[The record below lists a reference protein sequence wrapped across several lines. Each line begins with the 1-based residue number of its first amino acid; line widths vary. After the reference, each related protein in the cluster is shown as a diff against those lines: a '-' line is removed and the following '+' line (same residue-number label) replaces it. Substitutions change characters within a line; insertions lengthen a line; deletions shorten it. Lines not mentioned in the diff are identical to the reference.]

1 MRLLTLILLCTL
13 SPLIICSQN
22 RLTVEG
28 NAQITGLMN
37 LGELAS
43 SKVVIDGSDNDGST
57 AGLEINSGFQ
67 KLIIDGNELDCIA
80 TGMFLNFNSQN
91 DLYVRTNTRR
101 AELNFL
107 HNTGSGDDSGLAI
120 ENEGSNNVYWT
131 LYSTNGD
138 GNFELYY
145 KGDIRGEFTS
155 NSGIYASVS
164 DRRLKRN
171 IRPLDG
177 ILEKV
182 QRLKPSS
189 YAFRSDRKKESH
201 LGFIAQDVQTVFPEL
216 VNESTVGDTDEKI
229 LTLEYAGL
237 SVVAIAAVQELLK
250 QQRTENAAL
259 CLENRE
265 MKNQVVQLA
274 DRLDQLERRL
284 SLNRQSAETT
294 TSSKAED
301 SLTPID
307 ERPILAQNAPN
318 PFRQQTVIRYYVPG
332 TVAKA
337 EIAVFDQQGKKVRT
351 FALDG
356 AGYGQV
362 ALEAG
367 TLPAG
372 NYTYSL
378 LLDGAIW
385 RSLPLVLT
393 R

>member
-37 LGELAS
+37 LGQLSS
-43 SKVVIDGSDNDGST
+43 SKVVIDGSDNNGST
-57 AGLEINSGFQ
+57 AALEISSGSQ
-67 KLIIDGNELDCIA
+67 KLIIDGNELDCVT
-80 TGMFLNFNSQN
+80 TGMHLNLNSQS

-107 HNTGSGDDSGLAI
+107 HNTGSGDDSGMAI

-155 NSGIYASVS
+155 NSGTYASVS

-237 SVVAIAAVQELLK
+237 SVVAIAAVQELLE

-259 CLENRE
+259 RLENRE
-265 MKNQVVQLA
+265 MKNQVVQLG
-274 DRLDQLERRL
+274 DRLDRLERRL
-284 SLNRQSAETT
+284 SLDRQSVETAT
-294 TSSKAED
+294 GSKASD
-301 SLTPID
+301 KLTPVD
-307 ERPILAQNAPN
+307 DRPILAQNAPN
-318 PFRQQTVIRYYVPG
+318 PFRQQTIIQYYVPG

-337 EIAVFDQQGKKVRT
+337 EIVVFDQQGKKVRT
-351 FALDG
+351 FALDRG
-356 AGYGQV
+356 GYGQV

>member
-237 SVVAIAAVQELLK
+237 SVVAIAAVQELLE

-259 CLENRE
+259 RLENRE

-337 EIAVFDQQGKKVRT
+337 EIAVFDQRGKKVRT

>member
-1 MRLLTLILLCTL
+1 
-13 SPLIICSQN
+13 
-22 RLTVEG
+22 VEG

-37 LGELAS
+37 LGQLSS
-43 SKVVIDGSDNDGST
+43 SKVVIDGSDNNGST
-57 AGLEINSGFQ
+57 AALEISSGSQ
-67 KLIIDGNELDCIA
+67 KLIIDGNELDCVT
-80 TGMFLNFNSQN
+80 TGMHLNLNSQS

-107 HNTGSGDDSGLAI
+107 HNTGSGDDSGMAI

-155 NSGIYASVS
+155 NSGTYASVS

-237 SVVAIAAVQELLK
+237 SVVAIAAVQELLE

-259 CLENRE
+259 RLENRE
-265 MKNQVVQLA
+265 MKNQVVQLG
-274 DRLDQLERRL
+274 DRLDRLERRL
-284 SLNRQSAETT
+284 SLDRQSVETAT
-294 TSSKAED
+294 GSKASD
-301 SLTPID
+301 KLTPVD
-307 ERPILAQNAPN
+307 DRPILAQNAPN
-318 PFRQQTVIRYYVPG
+318 PFRQQTIIQYYVPG

-337 EIAVFDQQGKKVRT
+337 EIVVFDQQGKKVRT
-351 FALDG
+351 FALDRG
-356 AGYGQV
+356 GYGQV

>member
-138 GNFELYY
+138 GNFELHY

-237 SVVAIAAVQELLK
+237 SVVAIAAVQELLE

-259 CLENRE
+259 RLENRE

-351 FALDG
+351 FALDRG
-356 AGYGQV
+356 GYGQV